1 MLLRLL
7 LAVSA
12 LAVTA
17 SALAATSYASALDRA
32 VSLEQ
37 QGDMERARQ
46 AYAEVAAL
54 AQAEEK
60 RGALLGLARVARAEN
75 RLSDAR
81 AIYAQLLADNTS
93 DVDATNGMAWLA
105 LANNQVR
112 QAEAGFQQAL
122 AMNPENAEAH
132 TGLAHAAQTFPYQ
145 LDVRGSWLNNRY
157 GHLWG
162 ASANLVAALDARQT
176 VDAAIRRNSADI
188 GLLDQLTSTRLRPS
202 TALALGY
209 GWQIHNRYG
218 FRVEA
223 ENIER
228 SGLSTQRRLGVEGNY
243 QLTTSLRLS
252 GGLRQS
258 FGSGWRSQ
266 LRFVG
271 INYALGSGWEAA
283 ARIYSEHN
291 KESDSNRN
299 ALAVEAIRHGP
310 GRMLWVVGAS
320 HGTKPSATD
329 VYARTVFPVGP
340 QDAILATLRRLS
352 LNHET
357 QVELG
362 WRKYWN

>member
-1 MLLRLL
+1 MHIRFLFAASA

-12 LAVTA
+12 TA
-17 SALAATSYASALDRA
+17 FAAPSYAPALERA
-32 VSLEQ
+32 VALEQ
-37 QGDMERARQ
+37 KGEWAAARQ
-46 AYAEVAAL
+46 GYAEVAEL

-81 AIYAQLLADNTS
+81 AIYAQLLANNAS

-112 QAEAGFQQAL
+112 EAQTGFQQAL
-122 AMNPENAEAH
+122 AMSPDNAEAQ
-132 TGLAHAAQTFPYQ
+132 TGLQHAAQTFPYQ

-162 ASANLVAALDARQT
+162 ASANLVAALDSRQT
-176 VDAAIRRNSADI
+176 VDVALRRNSADI

-202 TALALGY
+202 TAVALGY
-209 GWQIHNRYG
+209 GWQIPQRYG
-218 FRVEA
+218 VRVEA
-223 ENIER
+223 EHVDR
-228 SGLSTQRRLGVEGNY
+228 SGLSTQQRLGIEGNY
-243 QLTTSLRLS
+243 QLTTSLRVS
-252 GGLRQS
+252 AGIRQS
-258 FGSGWRSQ
+258 FGTGWRSQ
-266 LRFVG
+266 LRIVG
-271 INYALGSGWEAA
+271 LSYALGNGWEVAT
-283 ARIYSEHN
+283 RVYSEHN
-291 KESDSNRN
+291 KEFDTNRN
-299 ALAVEAIRHGP
+299 AVAVEAIRHGP
-310 GRMLWVVGAS
+310 GHMLWVVGAS
-320 HGTKPSATD
+320 HGTSPSATD
-329 VYARTVFPVGP
+329 VYARTVFPVGR